1 MWINTQDNNI
11 LPHSENGGLDSLS
24 ISIPEQVNVLLW
36 SIETIYNDF
45 YKQNII
51 VSDTYGVCVQLHL
64 DEVGFDLQGFQKQ
77 LRICID
83 TIYKNWVYFD
93 QLDIKKLECVLYGT
107 QEEVRADFDP
117 VYGGIGYVQM

>member
-64 DEVGFDLQGFQKQ
+64 DEVGSSGFPE
-77 LRICID
+77 
-83 TIYKNWVYFD
+83 T
-93 QLDIKKLECVLYGT
+93 T
-107 QEEVRADFDP
+107 QDMHR
-117 VYGGIGYVQM
+117 YYL